1 MTQEYNKN
9 AIVTKEYLSEQDYN
23 NIKQLEAICYENDHT
38 NLKLELDYK
47 LFLNNTAKS
56 NSEQREDHTNSYNEE
71 HVKEQLNSNP
81 AKIVNEFMYYINGT
95 LVAYLGISCFGGNIG
110 EINGMTHPDWRR
122 KGIFNKL
129 FVLAAKEGQSRN
141 YSLILMLSDGASES
155 GIAFIKSMGG
165 NYHHSEYRMKLM
177 KYPAFDETSS
187 VTLRI
192 SQNRDKKKINELNVI
207 LFQDE
212 EESMDESNEGNKT
225 DTLAECEI
233 ADDIDKVGES
243 TLDNKETSKE
253 EQLIPVPSTVIYMI
267 EVEDVVIGK
276 IHVEYG
282 EHSAFLFGFGILPE
296 YRKQGY
302 GKAALTETLRL
313 IEAKNIAEVSLDVVC
328 TNSHALNLYIGCGF
342 EQQSIMNYYQYQS

>member
-233 ADDIDKVGES
+233 ADDIDK
-243 TLDNKETSKE
+243 
-253 EQLIPVPSTVIYMI
+253 
-267 EVEDVVIGK
+267 